1 MIVLQLI
8 DRILARIEGWLIIAM
23 LSLMVIFT
31 FFQVVLRGLYTHG
44 HLSWANTLMGQID
57 WSEPFVRLLILWI
70 TFLGASLLTRDG
82 KHIQIDLFAS
92 ILPPRWLPLRDS
104 LLSMACAAICAIMI
118 KVSMD
123 YLSMEMEFGGSMFLA
138 LPTWTGQI
146 ILPAGFAL
154 LLDPFRTQ
162 GHRPGNPIRKEQPE
176 MIFLLVLILI
186 ILVISGLPLFI
197 GIIGAALLG
206 LYANGVEFT
215 AIPIEMVRLAN
226 APILL
231 AIPLFAFAGYLLSQG
246 GTSGRLVRFSRS
258 LLGWLPGGLG
268 VVALV
273 TCSFFTALTG
283 ATGITI
289 IALGG
294 LLYPALISERYR
306 ENFALGLMTTSGSLG
321 LHFPPSLPIILYGF
335 VSGTSIEKLFMAG
348 LIPGILVIG
357 LPSLYSIYMGK
368 KWRLDRPRFSAEEFL
383 GALKGA
389 AWELPIPFLILAG
402 IYSGLCTA
410 TEAAALTVVYVLLIK
425 IIIFRELKLFKDLP
439 EIMKESMKM
448 VGGIMIIL
456 GAALAFTNYLVDAF
470 IPMKIL
476 SFMEGLMDSKI
487 GFLILLNIF
496 LLLVGCMMDIF
507 SAILVVVPL
516 ILPLADRFGID
527 PVHMGIIFLTN
538 LAIGYN
544 TPPVGLNLFIASSRF
559 DRPVVQLYRATLPF
573 LVLLLLALVLITYC
587 PGLSLFL
594 PGLFK

>member
-1 MIVLQLI
+1 MISVL
-8 DRILARIEGWLIIAM
+8 
-23 LSLMVIFT
+23 
-31 FFQVVLRGLYTHG
+31 VL
-44 HLSWANTLMGQID
+44 
-57 WSEPFVRLLILWI
+57 LLI
-70 TFLGASLLTRDG
+70 
-82 KHIQIDLFAS
+82 
-92 ILPPRWLPLRDS
+92 
-104 LLSMACAAICAIMI
+104 
-118 KVSMD
+118 V
-123 YLSMEMEFGGSMFLA
+123 
-138 LPTWTGQI
+138 
-146 ILPAGFAL
+146 
-154 LLDPFRTQ
+154 
-162 GHRPGNPIRKEQPE
+162 
-176 MIFLLVLILI
+176 
-186 ILVISGLPLFI
+186 LVISGLPLFA
-197 GIIGAALLG
+197 GILGAALLG
-206 LYANGVEFT
+206 LYANDVEFA
-215 AIPIEMVRLAN
+215 AIPIEIVRLAN
-226 APILL
+226 SPILL
-231 AIPLFAFAGYLLSQG
+231 AIPLFTFAGYLLSHG
-246 GTSGRLVRFSRS
+246 GTSTRLVRFSRS

-294 LLYPALISERYR
+294 LLYPALISENYK

-348 LIPGILVIG
+348 LIPGIIIIG
-357 LPSLYSIYMGK
+357 IPSLFSIYMGK
-368 KWRLDRPRFSAEEFL
+368 KWKLDRPRFSADEFI
-383 GALKGA
+383 GALKGG

-402 IYSGLCTA
+402 IYSGLRTA
-410 TEAAALTVVYVLLIK
+410 TEAAALTVAYVLFIK
-425 IIIFRELKLFKDLP
+425 VVIFKELKLFKDLP

-470 IPMKIL
+470 IPMRIL
-476 SFMEGLMDSKI
+476 EFMEGLMDSKI
-487 GFLILLNIF
+487 GFLIMLNIF

-516 ILPLADRFGID
+516 ILPLADRFDID

-573 LVLLLLALVLITYC
+573 LVLLLLTLILITYW

-594 PGLFK
+594 PNLFK